1 MCDTIEEIF
10 NKDKLNIKKY
20 VIDFA
25 NLLKQETFKKNLSSK
40 VYSISAE
47 FGIGKTFLW
56 FIERIFIKIFLS
68 YIKIINN
75 QYILIEL

>member
-10 NKDKLNIKKY
+10 NKDKLNIKRY

-25 NLLKQETFKKNLSSK
+25 NLLKQETYKDNISSK

-47 FGIGKTFLW
+47 FGVGKTFL
-56 FIERIFIKIFLS
+56 
-68 YIKIINN
+68 
-75 QYILIEL
+75 